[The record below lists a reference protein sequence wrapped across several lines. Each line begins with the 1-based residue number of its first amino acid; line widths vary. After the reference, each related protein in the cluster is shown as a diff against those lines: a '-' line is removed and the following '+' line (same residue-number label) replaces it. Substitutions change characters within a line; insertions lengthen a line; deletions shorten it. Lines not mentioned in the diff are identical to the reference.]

1 MSAEAGGFPRRRALR
16 LAYDGT
22 RYAGWQVQPGLPTVQ
37 GELEAALA
45 RLCRAP
51 VRVTGSGRTDA
62 GVHALGQVAHFD
74 DPRGLPLPRLALGLE
89 ALLPDDI
96 RVLGAADVAPDFHAR
111 HHARDKT
118 YVYQL
123 HLPGGRSSPV
133 GRAALPPHRRFT
145 FHAAGQELDVPAMRR
160 AAARLLGR
168 HDFAALSRRMDD
180 GRTTVRTLHALR
192 VLRVPRGLRL
202 FATAD
207 GFLYGMVRML
217 AGLLL
222 EVGRRRRSPDDVPTL
237 LAAGDRSRAPAAL
250 PAHGLCLWRVRYGRP
265 GDGSASR
272 LLC

>member
-1 MSAEAGGFPRRRALR
+1 VSDGPGGGPRRRALR

-37 GELEAALA
+37 GELETALA
-45 RLCRAP
+45 RLCGAP

-74 DPRGLPLPRLALGLE
+74 DPRGLPLGRLLAGLQ
-89 ALLPDDI
+89 AWLPDDI

-123 HLPGGRSSPV
+123 HLPGGRSQPA
-133 GRAALPPHRRFT
+133 GRRSLPPHRRLT
-145 FHAAGQELDVPAMRR
+145 FHAAGQALDVSAMRR
-160 AAARLLGR
+160 AAAQLVGTR
-168 HDFAALSRRMDD
+168 DFGALSKRMDD
-180 GRTTVRTLHALR
+180 DRTTVRTLHAVR
-192 VLRVPRGLRL
+192 VLRVPHGLRL

-207 GFLYGMVRML
+207 GFLYGMVRLL

-222 EVGRRRRSPDDVPTL
+222 EVGRGRRAPDDVPAL
-237 LAAGDRSRAPAAL
+237 LASRDRSRAPPSL

-265 GDGSASR
+265 GDGAGSR
-272 LLC
+272 LIC